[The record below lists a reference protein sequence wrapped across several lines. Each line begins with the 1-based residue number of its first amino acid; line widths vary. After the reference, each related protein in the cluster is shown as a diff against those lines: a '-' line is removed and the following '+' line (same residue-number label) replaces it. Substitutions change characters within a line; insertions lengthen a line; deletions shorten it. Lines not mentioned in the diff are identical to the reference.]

1 MKHASKHL
9 KVLARVDILPIHLV
23 IYHSHLSKIVKQSI
37 EKNSFLIQASFFSLA
52 RLCVLHPSLN
62 GSSQIL
68 NGLLL
73 CSG

>member
-37 EKNSFLIQASFFSLA
+37 EKIPSLYKLLFSHWLDY
-52 RLCVLHPSLN
+52 VFHPSLN
-62 GSSQIL
+62 GSSKIL